1 MTPISD
7 REMEW
12 APTTSIWLLVILMLL
27 LMLSYLNSLD
37 GASRSSIIQ

>member
-12 APTTSIWLLVILMLL
+12 APTTRIWLLVISMLF
-27 LMLSYLNSLD
+27 LMLSYLYSLD
-37 GASRSSIIQ
+37 GASRSLIIE